1 MVKKFEI
8 LPHTADVRLK
18 VFGKTKEELFK
29 NAMLGMAKILA
40 KSPKSKLKIKN
51 FPPKADQPLVEK
63 LKIKS
68 PDINSLLVDFLS
80 EVLYQSQINHAVFK
94 EVNFSNF
101 KETELEAE
109 ISGFKIGEFDN
120 DIKAVT
126 YHELE
131 IKKSPAKGFFETI
144 IVFDI

>member
-1 MVKKFEI
+1 MIPKFEI

-29 NAMLGMAKILA
+29 NAILGMAQILA
-40 KSPKSKLKIKN
+40 KSPKSEFKIKN
-51 FPPKADQPLVEK
+51 LK

-80 EVLYQSQINHAVFK
+80 EILYQSQVNRAIYR
-94 EVNFSNF
+94 EVKFSEF
-101 KETELEAE
+101 SDPSTSSGQAQLKAE
-109 ISGFKIGEFDN
+109 IFGFKIDKFDE

-126 YHELE
+126 YHELD
-131 IKKSPAKGFFETI
+131 IKKSPASGFFETI
-144 IVFDI
+144 IIFDI

>member
-1 MVKKFEI
+1 MVKKIEI

-51 FPPKADQPLVEK
+51 LK

-80 EVLYQSQINHAVFK
+80 EILYQSQINHAVFK

-109 ISGFKIGEFDN
+109 ISGFKIDEFDN

-131 IKKSPAKGFFETI
+131 IKKSPTGGFFETI